1 MLPDE
6 HTAPIELRLT
16 IVITNDDDGGYLAE
30 CEELGLVTCAD
41 SLDEL
46 QTMVESMLKGYLI
59 ARSKHGTLAQLIAEL
74 HGDEAPVEP
83 IPPLELVWDMK
94 LRQAHSFSP

>member
-1 MLPDE
+1 MQD
-6 HTAPIELRLT
+6 TAPIELRFT
-16 IVITNDDDGGYLAE
+16 IVITDDDDGGYLAE

-46 QTMVESMLKGYLI
+46 RTMVESMLRGHLM

-74 HGDEAPVEP
+74 HGNQAPIDP
-83 IPPLELVWDMK
+83 IPSLELVMDMK
-94 LRQAHSFSP
+94 LRQVHSFSP